1 MRVAR
6 GSASW
11 LSSHG
16 RDLEVNCTW
25 KLATLGRFMLHLGQM
40 GNLCWLLL

>member
-1 MRVAR
+1 MRSGHCRAEETSPR
-6 GSASW
+6 RA
-11 LSSHG
+11 
-16 RDLEVNCTW
+16 W